1 MWKASNKMELQ
12 HLIYPRT
19 LNIVRRCEVTQ
30 YAAEQ
35 SKDTPEAKT
44 ETKWSCESADITY
57 RICSRNL
64 RTFFPILAAE
74 NRGV

>member
-1 MWKASNKMELQ
+1 MEVQ
-12 HLIYPRT
+12 FVFYPRP
-19 LNIVRRCEVTQ
+19 LNIGRRFEVTQ

-44 ETKWSCESADITY
+44 ETKWSFESADITY

-64 RTFFPILAAE
+64 RTFFPILATE